1 MKNNKGL
8 IIFIAVLV
16 ILFIPII
23 TEYIGKQTI
32 EIISSKKLSEKIN
45 SKESFILYVGDM
57 SKSTIKEL
65 INIRDN
71 KDSNTLFD
79 YGVYGIKENNI
90 DKEMKNKKIIVYI
103 EGDIQKSYDNYN
115 KKSVLNDINKYYNG
129 VIADEDKSY
138 KVAEN
143 YNAYKKIVNSD
154 VVTMA
159 VFGRNSCGWC
169 NKFKP
174 VYNAVA
180 EKYNVDIYYFDSDNY
195 NSSDYTKIVN
205 MNLVVPAKCSS
216 AGKEFK
222 LSEGFGTP
230 LTIFTKNGSIVDCIG
245 GYKDRASLIDI
256 LKKNEI
262 IRE

>member
-1 MKNNKGL
+1 MKKNKGL
-8 IIFIAVLV
+8 IIFIAVLI
-16 ILFIPII
+16 ILFVPII
-23 TEYIGKQTI
+23 IEYISKQTI
-32 EIISSKKLSEKIN
+32 EVISSKSLSEKIEE
-45 SKESFILYVGDM
+45 KESFILYVGDID
-57 SKSTIKEL
+57 KSVVNKL
-65 INIRDN
+65 IDVRDN

-79 YGVYGIKENNI
+79 YSVYGIKETNVG
-90 DKEMKNKKIIVYI
+90 KELKNKKVIVFI
-103 EGDIQKSYDNYN
+103 EGDIQKSYDEYDN
-115 KKSVLNDINKYYNG
+115 KAIMSDVNKYYNG
-129 VIADEDKSY
+129 IINDEEKSY

-143 YNAYKKIVNSD
+143 YNTYKKIVNSD

-205 MNLVVPAKCSS
+205 MNLIVPAKCSS

-230 LTIFTKNGSIVDCIG
+230 LTIFTKNGSVVDCIS
-245 GYKDRASLIDI
+245 GYKDRTSLVDI